1 MSVDKK
7 RPIYVV
13 GHKNPDTDS
22 ICSAIAYANLKN
34 LLNQDEEQV
43 YVAGRAGAMNLET
56 EFVLK
61 KFQAESPVY
70 IADVMTQVKDM
81 EIRETQGVSGSMS
94 LKRAWEMM
102 NEQAVVTL
110 PITEERKLKGLITI
124 SDIATAY
131 MDVYDNKMLSTA
143 GTSYR
148 NILDTLDGEML
159 IGNAEDD
166 FTEGEVII
174 AAANPDMMEEY
185 IHKGDMVILGNRYES
200 QLCAIEMNAA
210 CIVVCMGAKVSLT
223 IRKLAEEHGC
233 HVITTPYDTFTVARL
248 INQSMPISHFMK
260 SERLITFHL
269 KDRTEDI
276 KEIMGKKRYRDFP
289 ILDKEDNYVGMISRR
304 NLINAKKKRLILVDH
319 NEESQAVDG
328 IEFAEILEIIDHHR
342 LCSLETM
349 SPVFFRNEPVGCTA
363 TILYRI
369 YRENGVEIS
378 RQIAGL
384 LCSAIL
390 SDTLMYRSP
399 TCTAADRVAAE
410 QLAQIAGINPEE
422 YAREMFAAGS
432 NLGNK
437 TPEEVFYQD
446 FKKFTV
452 GETSFGVGQINSM
465 NSEELLQLKER
476 LLPFM
481 EQVEAGVD
489 AVFFMLTDIM
499 SESTELLFF
508 GKRAKQMIENA
519 FLVRSEDIREDHCC
533 TLRNVVSRKK
543 QVVPAIVG
551 SLQQ

>member
-34 LLNQDEEQV
+34 LLNEDEEQV

-143 GTSYR
+143 GTSYQ

-399 TCTAADRVAAE
+399 TCTAADRAAAE